1 MVAPFAQALP
11 VLGGRGSTA
20 DMVPDMVEVPDRG
33 IAPGGATHAVTGEQ
47 EASQSTLNSRR
58 EYSIATNEDLSGV
71 A

>member
-1 MVAPFAQALP
+1 
-11 VLGGRGSTA
+11 
-20 DMVPDMVEVPDRG
+20 MVPDMVEVPDRG

-47 EASQSTLNSRR
+47 EASQSTLNSRP